1 MKSIYKT
8 LFIILFS
15 SLSLG
20 SCTGIDDLQDD
31 PNRALEVPPELLL
44 TQLET
49 RAFNTI
55 SLSAALA
62 TRQMVYTDGVNSDQY
77 YNWQRS
83 GFDAYDD
90 LKQVQQMILEAERTE
105 IPVYKSLARFFNA
118 YFITGLTRTFG
129 DVPYTEAILATEGNF
144 TPVYD
149 KQKDI
154 YLSVLNELKTA
165 SEELAENGENIR
177 GDVIYNGDPLLWR
190 KLINSYYLRVLLSLS
205 GKTGDADLNIV
216 QRFREVVDN
225 PTAYP
230 VLASPEEDGI
240 LPFLNIEGNRYPLF
254 QNNGLQ
260 TAYYMEKTF
269 VDKLKTFEDPRLFYF
284 AQRTPQAVKQ
294 ELDTTDFE
302 AYNGLNGSAPLDE
315 NVDMAGNGEASM
327 INERYYKKATTEPSF
342 LISYAELQFILAEA
356 AHRGWIDQDTETFYK
371 NGIKASMTF
380 YNIPKENIDTYLQN
394 PSVQLG
400 DHAIE
405 SILTQ
410 KHIAM
415 FMNTGWQMFFEQR
428 RTGYP
433 EFDVSGGGVL
443 NNGRIPKRWMYP
455 AKELTQNQ
463 ANVDVAIKRQFPEGD
478 DINAEMWLLKEE

>member
-1 MKSIYKT
+1 MKNIYKT
-8 LFIILFS
+8 LFITLFS

-62 TRQMVYTDGVNSDQY
+62 TRQLVFTDGVNSDQY

-83 GFDAYDD
+83 GFNAYED
-90 LKQVQQMILEAERTE
+90 LKQVQQMVLEAERTGM
-105 IPVYKSLARFFNA
+105 PAYKSLARFFRS

-129 DVPYTEAILATEGNF
+129 DVPYTEAILAAEGNF
-144 TPVYD
+144 APAYD
-149 KQKDI
+149 TQKDI

-165 SEELAENGENIR
+165 SEELAENGDNIR
-177 GDVIYNGDPLLWR
+177 GDVIYTGDALLWR

-205 GKTGDADLNIV
+205 NKTGDADLNIV
-216 QRFREVVDN
+216 QRFREVVNN
-225 PTAYP
+225 PGTYP
-230 VLASPEEDGI
+230 VLASAEDNGV
-240 LPFLNIEGNRYPLF
+240 LPFHNIEGNRYPLF

-269 VDKLKTFEDPRLFYF
+269 VDKLKTLQDPRLFSF
-284 AQRTPQAVKQ
+284 AQRTPKAVQ
-294 ELDTTDFE
+294 QNMEVTDFE
-302 AYNGLNGSAPLDE
+302 AYNGLSGSAPLDE
-315 NVDMAGNGEASM
+315 NVDIAGNGDASM
-327 INERYYKKATTEPSF
+327 INERYYKEAANEPGI

-356 AHRGWIDQDTETFYK
+356 AYRGWISKDADTFYK
-371 NGIKASMTF
+371 NGIKASMEF
-380 YNIPKENIDTYLQN
+380 YNIAEEDINTYLEN
-394 PSVQLG
+394 PAVQLG
-400 DHAIE
+400 ENATE
-405 SILTQ
+405 NILTQ

-455 AKELTQNQ
+455 AKELTQNR
-463 ANVDVAIKRQFPEGD
+463 ANVDAAIERQFPEGD
-478 DINAEMWLLKEE
+478 DINAEMWLVKKE